1 LHNFFLAQF
10 FQLNLSKTTRMKILI
25 SLIFSL
31 IFAQYVSAQTE
42 WAKEVLGFSSE
53 KKDVNLP
60 GQYAAK
66 QALGK
71 PSIMPPQFNTPCS
84 WAPAVE
90 DNSEK
95 EWIHLGFKPLKVQQI
110 SIVESFNT
118 GSVSKI
124 WLYDTNQKE
133 YLVYS
138 NDAPSLISMEARVWN
153 YPITLTPYLVAS
165 IKIELNTGAVVGE
178 NQIDAVA
185 LSSGAMPIDVTINTS
200 PDFITANK
208 PENLGETVNS
218 ITDELCPVI
227 SPDGKNLYF
236 IRQGHP
242 GNMGDVSY
250 QDTWH
255 SKFDETGYI
264 QDAINIGAPINNTD
278 NNGLLSITPDGQ
290 KALLL
295 NAYLADGTMGKG
307 VSMSEKINGEWSYP
321 TPLIIEDYYN
331 DNIYGE
337 YFLVNSGN
345 VLLMTVQ
352 RKEGEGS
359 KDLHVSFIQGD
370 NSWSKPL
377 NMGLDLNTANSET
390 SPFLAADGI
399 TLYFSSKGRPG
410 YGGTDMFVTKRL
422 DDTWTKWSEPQNLGP
437 SLNTASFDAYYSI
450 PASGEY
456 AYYVS
461 YQNSIGAADIFRTKL
476 PEALR
481 PNPVALI
488 KGRVL
493 DGETRL
499 PLSAKI
505 DYENLTKNKN
515 EGSAKSDGRNGEYSI
530 ILPTGSNYGFLGIA
544 DGYFSV
550 SENLDLSSLKEY
562 KEITRDI
569 ILFPIKKGQTIRLNN
584 IFFETGK
591 YVLRNESKSE
601 LNRLLKLMKE
611 NPTMKIEIQGHTDDV
626 GADVDNLALSKNRSK
641 AVYDY
646 LIKNGILSTR
656 LMTKGFGEAKPIISN
671 TTPENRQLNRRVDFI
686 ITDL

>member
-1 LHNFFLAQF
+1 
-10 FQLNLSKTTRMKILI
+10 MKIQL
-25 SLIFSL
+25 SLFFTL
-31 IFAQYVSAQTE
+31 IFAQNMSAQTE
-42 WAKEVLGFSSE
+42 WATEILGFSSE
-53 KKDVNLP
+53 KKDVNFP

-71 PSIMPPQFNTPCS
+71 PSLVPPQFNTPCS
-84 WAPAVE
+84 WAPAIE
-90 DNSEK
+90 DNTEK
-95 EWIHLGFKPLKVQQI
+95 DWIHLGFKPIKVQQI

-124 WLYDTNQKE
+124 WLYDANQKE

-138 NDAPSLISMEARVWN
+138 NETPTLISKEARVWN
-153 YPITLTPYLVAS
+153 YQIELTPYFVAS
-165 IKIELNTGAVVGE
+165 MKIELNTGAVIGE

-185 LSSGAMPIDVTINTS
+185 ISTIIAPIEVSINTS
-200 PDFITANK
+200 LDFITADK
-208 PENLGETVNS
+208 PENLGTTVNS

-242 GNMGDVSY
+242 GNLGDVSY
-250 QDTWH
+250 QDAWL
-255 SKFDETGYI
+255 SKFDENNVI
-264 QDAINIGAPINNTD
+264 LEAINIGAPINNTD
-278 NNGLLSITPDGQ
+278 NNGLVSITPDGQ

-307 VSMSEKINGEWSYP
+307 VSMSEKINGEWNTP
-321 TPLIIEDYYN
+321 VPLIIEDFYN

-359 KDLHVSFIQGD
+359 KDLYVSFLQSD

-390 SPFLAADGI
+390 SPFLSADGV

-410 YGGTDMFVTKRL
+410 YGGTDMFVSKRL
-422 DDTWTKWSEPQNLGP
+422 DDSWTKWSEPQNLGP
-437 SLNTASFDAYYSI
+437 SLNTPSFDAYYSI

-476 PEALR
+476 PKALR

-488 KGRVL
+488 RGRVI
-493 DGETRL
+493 DAETGL
-499 PLSAKI
+499 PLGSKI

-544 DGYFSV
+544 EGYFSV
-550 SENLDLSSLKEY
+550 SENLDLSTLVEY
-562 KEITRDI
+562 KEINRDI
-569 ILFPIKKGQTIRLNN
+569 KLFPIKKGQTIRLNN

-601 LNRLLKLMKE
+601 LTRLLKLLKE

-641 AVYDY
+641 AVFDY
-646 LIKNGILSTR
+646 LVKNGIVSTR
-656 LMTKGFGEAKPIISN
+656 LITKGFGELKPIVSN
-671 TTPENRQLNRRVDFI
+671 TTPDNRQLNRRVDFI
-686 ITDL
+686 ITEL